1 MAGQRRI
8 TRDKAGA
15 GRPTRQS
22 TGRGKKSLLD
32 ARRDFLSKRPCA
44 RLYRKG
50 IEYNE
55 MTAWEAMRKKA
66 AMPPDGQN
74 PMEERERV
82 GAISR
87 FNRPRRQ
94 VKTPSGFQAG
104 ESRPILTI
112 WKTGKIASRT
122 AGTGGLY
129 AGEIVSQNKN
139 RFLAAS
145 SPGNPQ
151 DFSGNR
157 RRLGRR
163 RIHRILRFHPRRNGH
178 GSNFNLSRGAGGG
191 TCSPVHQHTQTFLT
205 SCAANARL
213 LPASFGIKEM
223 LAIAACAF
231 PAFLLRPCRICRLA
245 FSPGNRYLTKAI
257 LKEGLLVRQKT
268 NAIFAFA
275 PAVEKAVKL
284 LFREAL
290 SDERALVL
298 CKIAGLLPG
307 EAPLL
312 GQYP

>member
-44 RLYRKG
+44 CLYRKG
-50 IEYNE
+50 IDYNE
-55 MTAWEAMRKKA
+55 MAAGEAVRKSAGNA
-66 AMPPDGQN
+66 AGRSKPHGRTRKGRSHFAFQSP
-74 PMEERERV
+74 
-82 GAISR
+82 
-87 FNRPRRQ
+87 PRRQ

-151 DFSGNR
+151 DFGGNR

-178 GSNFNLSRGAGGG
+178 GSN
-191 TCSPVHQHTQTFLT
+191 
-205 SCAANARL
+205 
-213 LPASFGIKEM
+213 
-223 LAIAACAF
+223 
-231 PAFLLRPCRICRLA
+231 
-245 FSPGNRYLTKAI
+245 
-257 LKEGLLVRQKT
+257 
-268 NAIFAFA
+268 
-275 PAVEKAVKL
+275 
-284 LFREAL
+284 
-290 SDERALVL
+290 
-298 CKIAGLLPG
+298 
-307 EAPLL
+307 
-312 GQYP
+312 